1 MKTIWLKAPAI
12 ILCNEVNLMRDASI
26 TAIGRLFLATLF
38 LLSGISK
45 LTSAAATTAYIAS
58 AGLPLPGV
66 AYVLTVIV
74 EIGGGVLLLV
84 GLQARLAA
92 AVLAI
97 FTLAAAILFHHNFG
111 DQNQMIHFLKN
122 VAITGGLLQ
131 VAAWGA
137 GPWSLDARRSVK
149 FEGARTAGI

>member
-1 MKTIWLKAPAI
+1 
-12 ILCNEVNLMRDASI
+12 MRDASI
-26 TAIGRLFLATLF
+26 TAIGRVLLSILFLM
-38 LLSGISK
+38 SGLSK
-45 LTSAAATTAYIAS
+45 LGSAAATTAYIAS

-74 EIGGGVLLLV
+74 EVGGGLLLLA

-97 FTLAAAILFHHNFG
+97 FTLAAAIFFHNNFA
-111 DQNQMIHFLKN
+111 DQNQMIHFIKN
-122 VAITGGLLQ
+122 VAIAGGLLQ

-137 GPWSLDARRSVK
+137 GPWSLDARRALTPRATGQAPSN
-149 FEGARTAGI
+149 

>member
-1 MKTIWLKAPAI
+1 
-12 ILCNEVNLMRDASI
+12 MRDASI
-26 TAIGRLFLATLF
+26 TALGRLFLALLF
-38 LLSGISK
+38 LLSGVSK
-45 LTSAAATTAYIAS
+45 LGSAAATTGYIAS

-74 EIGGGVLLLV
+74 EIGGGLLLLV

-92 AVLAI
+92 AVLAV
-97 FTLAAAILFHHNFG
+97 FTLAAAIFFHHDFA

-137 GPWSLDARRSVK
+137 GQWSLDARRSVK
-149 FEGARTAGI
+149 LGGPRAAGI